1 MRITSIFTLIAA
13 AGTLAAPAE
22 AADPAIA
29 ACHGCSDV
37 RAKSTAEAQ
46 VPRTAAAGVYD
57 VYIVDSPGNRL
68 RLFRVTAERE
78 GRTAFN
84 FAQPRVPSSTYQ
96 RYFNTSRGEWDYV
109 RQSLKPNI
117 VLPRDFPV
125 QSAETVIGNAYN
137 QTVVSEQLNRHVPTR
152 IGSLFGAALA
162 MLRTVF
168 TSAITAEVA
177 FPDGTSALFVLDR
190 IDNLTGGHTFVY
202 RYKPGSAR
210 DSDGNTIP
218 DSVSAFDNYGGRFST
233 GGNLARFRDRAK
245 MYGVEWP
252 EGFREELPSY
262 TVCVRDDEG
271 NAYCWHR

>member
-1 MRITSIFTLIAA
+1 MRVTSICLLISAA
-13 AGTLAAPAE
+13 TMLATPAG

-29 ACHGCSDV
+29 ACHGCSDAT
-37 RAKSTAEAQ
+37 AKSMAEAQ
-46 VPRTAAAGVYD
+46 VPRTASAGVYD

-68 RLFRVTAERE
+68 RLYRVTAERE
-78 GRTAFN
+78 GRMAFN
-84 FAQPRVPSSTYQ
+84 YAQARTPSSTYLG
-96 RYFNTSRGEWDYV
+96 YFRTSRSEWDYV
-109 RQSLKPNI
+109 RQAVKPNI

-125 QSAETVIGNAYN
+125 QSAESVIGNAYN
-137 QTVVSEQLNRHVPTR
+137 QTVISEQLNRHVPTR

-168 TSAITAEVA
+168 TRAITAEVA
-177 FPDGTSALFVLDR
+177 FPDGTTALFVLDR
-190 IDNLTGGHTFVY
+190 VDNLTSGHTFVY

-210 DSDGNTIP
+210 DSDGNLIP

-252 EGFREELPSY
+252 QGFREELPSY
-262 TVCVRDDEG
+262 TVCARDDEG
-271 NAYCWHR
+271 NAHCWHR